1 MRAALLATV
10 AQVVLFLLAAVAP
23 RPAAAEPRF
32 ALRQGAPC
40 AMCHVD
46 PAGGGMRNDYGRG
59 VYSAAKLAAD
69 WATPAAGQGV
79 FDGRLSDGVAAGS
92 DVRLLYQHLHR
103 SDADQPRMDSF
114 YLMQA
119 ALYVGADLSPSTTLY
134 VAPTFHGGQEVTV
147 AASALVRLPVEGAYI
162 RAGRFTPAYGL
173 KLVNHSTFVR
183 KQLGVGLRAE
193 DAGVEF
199 GWDAGPA
206 SIQLSAVN
214 GAADGSDG
222 WDDNQLMG
230 FWGRVA
236 HRFGGPRLRLLAGA
250 SGGHTVTG
258 LGPDEDPRGDEG
270 RVADQR
276 AGVFGGLSAGRLAHP
291 ALSPA
296 SATVSVP
303 RPAPTSITCSPPC
316 SPISSRTVSVR
327 ISRIWGLGRV
337 HPARPSAASGA
348 ITGHSSSGTGG
359 PLPGN
364 AASAGRPSAVR
375 ADPAPRTRYPSR
387 PGAPR
392 TSSTT
397 LGSNPPKRSNASR
410 TLRSLSPSSTSYD
423 TCRRWQPGH
432 RA

>member
-193 DAGVEF
+193 DAGVEL

-276 AGVFGGLSAGRLAHP
+276 AGVFGGLSAGRLAWLGEVDLRRYDDLAEERAVTSMVSYQEL
-291 ALSPA
+291 ALIAVRGLEFAVTYELWDPDTTVEDDAVHRVGGGVRLFALVGTELAA
-296 SATVSVP
+296 SYRYAI
-303 RPAPTSITCSPPC
+303 AD
-316 SPISSRTVSVR
+316 SRTGMS
-327 ISRIWGLGRV
+327 GLHEAYGV
-337 HPARPSAASGA
+337 AH
-348 ITGHSSSGTGG
+348 
-359 PLPGN
+359 
-364 AASAGRPSAVR
+364 VFF
-375 ADPAPRTRYPSR
+375 
-387 PGAPR
+387 
-392 TSSTT
+392 
-397 LGSNPPKRSNASR
+397 
-410 TLRSLSPSSTSYD
+410 
-423 TCRRWQPGH
+423 
-432 RA
+432 